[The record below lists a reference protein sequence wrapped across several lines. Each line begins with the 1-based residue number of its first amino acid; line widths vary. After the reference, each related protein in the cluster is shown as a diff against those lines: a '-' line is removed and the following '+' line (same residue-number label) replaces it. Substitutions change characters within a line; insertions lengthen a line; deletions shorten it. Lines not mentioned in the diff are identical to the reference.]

1 MFVGSWLS
9 GAVVQ
14 NYTRAAGGHD
24 WRAVWN
30 FSALTAA
37 VVLVLFAVT
46 FREDGRASVRRGEA
60 ARIPAEAPL

>member
-14 NYTRAAGGHD
+14 HYTRPEGGHV
-24 WRAVWN
+24 WRAIWN
-30 FSALTAA
+30 FSASTAA
-37 VVLVLFAVT
+37 VVLVLFALT
-46 FREDGRASVRRGEA
+46 FREDDREDVSHSEA

>member
-14 NYTRAAGGHD
+14 HYTRPEGGHE
-24 WRAVWN
+24 WRAIWN

-37 VVLVLFAVT
+37 IVLALFSLT
-46 FREDGRASVRRGEA
+46 FREDDRESISHSEA
-60 ARIPAEAPL
+60 TRIPAEAPL